1 VFNGGNVRPGPGTS
15 FNPPLDQIN
24 AGETVQLLGKT
35 ANGEWFQIINERS
48 VTGWVSVT
56 LLSMTDEIAAKVPVV
71 DENGTAAQPTSTTPA
86 PATGLTARVFNGGN
100 VRPGPGTSFKPP
112 LDQIN
117 AGETVQ
123 LLAKTSNGQWFQ
135 IATPRNV
142 TGWVSVTLLT
152 IDPATADKV
161 PVSQ

>member
-1 VFNGGNVRPGPGTS
+1 VRPGPGTS

-35 ANGEWFQIINERS
+35 ADGSWFRIINERS
-48 VTGWVSVT
+48 VTGWVSRT
-56 LLSMTDEIAAKVPVV
+56 LLNLSIEVTRDVPVV
-71 DENGTAAQPTSTTPA
+71 DNDGNPVASATPA
-86 PATGLTARVFNGGN
+86 PTTGLTARVFNGGN
-100 VRPGPGTSFKPP
+100 VRPGPGISFDPP

-123 LLAKTSNGQWFQ
+123 LLAKNADGSWFQ
-135 IATPRNV
+135 ITTPRNI

-152 IDPATADKV
+152 IDPATAEQV